1 MTTGM
6 NPSWVLSEDQRKK
19 RFKKYRD
26 NGGEA
31 GDDNELS
38 PGNSQDSE
46 SEVGGLSL
54 SIIRNRLVE

>member
-1 MTTGM
+1 M
-6 NPSWVLSEDQRKK
+6 LSEDQRKK

-54 SIIRNRLVE
+54 SRNRNRLVE